1 MEISCV
7 SSWKEWPIIWLVGL
21 THWNEIVWLDVFD
34 SIKWL
39 SLRIWEIIL
48 IPANIKAYEAH
59 RDQKHFFTFRYIDH
73 DLNHIWDDSFIPWSY
88 EYQRLVPGQIIGY
101 DWDRVIKNEYP
112 FNVIYGIVAKY
123 PEKWGSAWFLFTI
136 KK

>member
-1 MEISCV
+1 M
-7 SSWKEWPIIWLVGL
+7 
-21 THWNEIVWLDVFD
+21 
-34 SIKWL
+34 
-39 SLRIWEIIL
+39 L
-48 IPANIKAYEAH
+48 IHFGMIDGVPE
-59 RDQKHFFTFRYIDH
+59 KHFLETEILEFLQEIKVKTDEWMYRENFK
-73 DLNHIWDDSFIPWSY
+73 SFNT
-88 EYQRLVPGQIIGY
+88 LVPGQIIGY